1 MKKYSSYTIERIK
14 CNPLIKGF
22 LLLLE
27 TILWYIWRENLY
39 IICEVNE
46 TRTKI
51 KEVKLTQEK
60 KMEEFSQFKY
70 VYATDTP
77 NKYVV
82 INSNK
87 DMLYKLG
94 AYKGIVLIKLGKA
107 YRSIFSH
114 RSKKDIQDSIARYW
128 INQLKVQDNI
138 DKIEKLKEKALL
150 EYNELYC
157 NRYIERLF

>member
-39 IICEVNE
+39 IICEVNK
-46 TRTKI
+46 TRDKI
-51 KEVKLTQEK
+51 KEVKLTQEE

-77 NKYVV
+77 NKYIV

-87 DMLYKLG
+87 DMLYNLG
-94 AYKGIVLIKLGKA
+94 VDKGMVLIKLGKA
-107 YRSIFSH
+107 YRSIFSQ
-114 RSKKDIQDSIARYW
+114 RSKKDIQDSIVRYW
-128 INQLKVQDNI
+128 INQVKVQDNI

>member
-1 MKKYSSYTIERIK
+1 MEKYSSYTIERIK

-39 IICEVNE
+39 IICEVNK
-46 TRTKI
+46 TRDKI
-51 KEVKLTQEK
+51 KEVKLTQEE

-77 NKYVV
+77 NKYIV

-87 DMLYKLG
+87 VQ
-94 AYKGIVLIKLGKA
+94 VLLA
-107 YRSIFSH
+107 
-114 RSKKDIQDSIARYW
+114 
-128 INQLKVQDNI
+128 
-138 DKIEKLKEKALL
+138 KII
-150 EYNELYC
+150 
-157 NRYIERLF
+157 YICKIYVIHDCITIPFFILFI

>member
-51 KEVKLTQEK
+51 KEVKLTQEE

-87 DMLYKLG
+87 DMLYNLG
-94 AYKGIVLIKLGKA
+94 VDKGIVLIKLGKA

-114 RSKKDIQDSIARYW
+114 RSKKDIQDSIVRYW

-138 DKIEKLKEKALL
+138 DKIEKLKGKTLS

>member
-1 MKKYSSYTIERIK
+1 MEKYFSYTIERIK

-39 IICEVNE
+39 IICEVNK
-46 TRTKI
+46 TRDKI
-51 KEVKLTQEK
+51 KEVKLTQEE

-77 NKYVV
+77 NKYIV

-87 DMLYKLG
+87 DMLYNLG
-94 AYKGIVLIKLGKA
+94 ADKGMVLIKLGKA
-107 YRSIFSH
+107 YRSIFSQ
-114 RSKKDIQDSIARYW
+114 RSKKDIQDSIVRYW